1 MESEQAAGRGEL
13 PCALTKEERD
23 FLRMVQDPI
32 NRRRL
37 LDHLQDLGLLA
48 AFLEA
53 ESGTT

>member
-1 MESEQAAGRGEL
+1 MESKQAAGRGEL

-23 FLRMVQDPI
+23 FLHMVHDPVS
-32 NRRRL
+32 RQRL
-37 LDHLQDLGLLA
+37 LGRLQDLGLLA

>member
-1 MESEQAAGRGEL
+1 MESKQAAGRGEL

-23 FLRMVQDPI
+23 FLHMVHDPVS
-32 NRRRL
+32 RRRL
-37 LDHLQDLGLLA
+37 LGRLQDLGLLA